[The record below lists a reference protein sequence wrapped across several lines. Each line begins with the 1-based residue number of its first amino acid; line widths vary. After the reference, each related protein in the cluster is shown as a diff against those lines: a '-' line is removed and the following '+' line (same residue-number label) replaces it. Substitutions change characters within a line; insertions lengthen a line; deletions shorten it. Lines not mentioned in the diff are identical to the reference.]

1 MNLLSAFPTVGAL
14 IFILAL
20 AYTLF
25 PESITGKKNKYVL
38 YVLFDISLLWII
50 DIIIFASNFETINV
64 TEMIAV
70 LFIRVSAAFYWLFPF
85 KEERNK
91 TFSFLISAMAL
102 IEVVAVGLIWLLM
115 QFSQM

>member
-1 MNLLSAFPTVGAL
+1 MNILNYFPTVGAL

-25 PESITGKKNKYVL
+25 PESITGKKYKYVL
-38 YVLFDISLLWII
+38 YALFDISLLWII

-64 TEMIAV
+64 TGLIAL
-70 LFIRVSAAFYWLFPF
+70 LFIPVSAAFYWLFPF

-91 TFSFLISAMAL
+91 TFSFLISAMAI
-102 IEVVAVGLIWLLM
+102 IEVGAVCLIWLLM
-115 QFSQM
+115 QFSPM